1 MNKPTGRILKIFF
14 LLTWLFLLAYFVLD
28 MLPDFR
34 NTGKTDQEKEELAK
48 ATVTEKLVLI
58 PSGEFLM
65 GSDSEG
71 DHNPVHKVSIDSFY
85 IDKYEV
91 TNAQYLEFCEATD
104 HKLPRFWGKDDFLS
118 GPGYPDHPVIGVSW
132 GDAKAYAEWRGM
144 RLPTEAEWEY
154 AARGGLEGK
163 KYPHGDTLEPS
174 HGNHSKSELDGPV
187 VVGSYPANGYGLH
200 DMQGNVVE
208 WVQDYYDA
216 NYYSSS
222 PSSNPKGPEAGRFRV
237 MRGGGWHSGPYCN
250 QVHFR
255 NALPGNWLDFN
266 VGFRCVK
273 DVE

>member
-1 MNKPTGRILKIFF
+1 MNKPTGKILKIFF
-14 LLTWLFLLAYFVLD
+14 LLTWLFLLAYFIVD
-28 MLPDFR
+28 MLPDSR
-34 NTGKTDQEKEELAK
+34 DTGLTDQEKEKLAA
-48 ATVTEKLVLI
+48 ATVTEELILI

-71 DHNPVHKVSIDSFY
+71 DHNPVHKVFIDSFY

-91 TNAQYLEFCEATD
+91 TNAQYLEFCEVKD
-104 HKLPRFWGKDDFLS
+104 HRLPQFWGKDEFRS
-118 GPGYPDHPVIGVSW
+118 GPDYPDHPVIGVSW
-132 GDAKAYAEWRGM
+132 RDAEAYAEWRGK

-154 AARGGLEGK
+154 AARGGLESK

-174 HGNHSKSELDGPV
+174 HGNHSKSELGGPV
-187 VVGSYPANGYGLH
+187 AVGSYPANGYGLH
-200 DMQGNVVE
+200 DMQGNVLE
-208 WVQDYYDA
+208 WVQDYYGAD
-216 NYYSSS
+216 YYSSS
-222 PSSNPKGPEAGRFRV
+222 PSSNPKGPESGRFRI

-255 NALPGNWLDFN
+255 NALPENWVDFN